1 MRVDAEKRWSSG
13 RRGPRRDDDA
23 GGGAHASATK
33 FDLHPAKNEWLEHL
47 AGLLPRGGQRILDL
61 GCGHGHAA
69 RYFCE
74 RHEYVGVDA
83 KAERV
88 EVARDLY
95 PEGRFVQANYTRL
108 ELPRSAVDA
117 VVAVETFHYPAPAL
131 VAPTVYR
138 IATWLSPEG
147 YFLVYTG
154 RRVAKQ
160 FLEDDL
166 MATADL
172 RTIELQ
178 VGPLVEGGSPKSLWL
193 LAQKGAGPAE
203 TEQPR
208 APFGEVVSEAAHA
221 ARRKRRR
228 QRATSV
234 T

>member
-1 MRVDAEKRWSSG
+1 MT
-13 RRGPRRDDDA
+13 
-23 GGGAHASATK
+23 ATK
-33 FDLHPAKNEWLEHL
+33 FDLHPGKTEWLEHL
-47 AGLLPRGGQRILDL
+47 ADLLPRGGQRILDL

-95 PEGRFVQANYTRL
+95 PKGTFVQANYTRL
-108 ELPRSAVDA
+108 ELPRSVVDA
-117 VVAVETFHYPAPAL
+117 VIAVETFHYPAPDL

-138 IATWLSPEG
+138 IATWLSTEG
-147 YFLVYTG
+147 YFLIYTG
-154 RRVAKQ
+154 RRVASQ
-160 FLEDDL
+160 FLDGDL
-166 MATADL
+166 IATAGL
-172 RTIELQ
+172 RTIELK
-178 VGPLVEGGSPKSLWL
+178 VGPLVEGDSPKSLWL
-193 LAQKGAGPAE
+193 LAQKAAGPAE
-203 TEQPR
+203 TEQRR
-208 APFGEVVSEAAHA
+208 APFGEVVSEAALA